1 MSMTRVLRRIL
12 LTVSVV
18 LLGSAAARSEPA
30 VSHPAQHVRPSQSAH
45 PAVPLTLTRLAG
57 EPVCPNGGSLVT
69 AYVVA
74 IDQSLTLNRLG
85 AELPDGMMYALA
97 RDVFPDNAPDES
109 EQNSCRA
116 LWNTT
121 KKCQPGNVKL
131 RSTKRPRPLVLRV
144 NEGQCLQVVF
154 GNLLAPSTPGT
165 ETSDAGV
172 HVQGVQWV
180 QDSQDDGS
188 WVGHNPSS
196 LVKSGGVHTYTLYAA
211 HEGSYLLYS
220 AADTFANPGASDG
233 GQLALGLFGAVTIQ
247 PAGAEWYRSEVTEQ
261 DLCRASKDAEV
272 AKGVCRR
279 ARPNDLP
286 VVNYHAVYK
295 DTPQA
300 GVPVLNMLNCPNQAA
315 AGCPKGGEIVHS
327 DLTALITGRTKD
339 GQPGR
344 FDTGAIVP
352 PVFNPAYALPDRQQ
366 PWREFVILYH
376 EMFGA
381 TQAFPDVY
389 TQVLNGNG
397 TGADNFGFNYGMGGI
412 GSEILANRFGVG
424 PMAGCTSCK
433 YEEFFLASWAVGDP
447 AMVVDKPAYSDT
459 NCTWNSDQLTYDC
472 SNGAKNRAT
481 KAFFPDDP
489 SNVYHSYMSDHTK
502 FQILHAGVDLHHM
515 HHQHAHQWLHS
526 PDSPNGDYTDSQ
538 TFGPGSSFTLEMVY
552 NGSGNVNQTVGD
564 SIFHCH
570 FYPHFAAGMWSLW
583 RVHDVFE
590 GGTELDE
597 AGRPVTGAI
606 PSVGRVTTAR
616 ALPDGEIQV
625 GTPIPA
631 LVPLPSLPM
640 APMPAKTVLV
650 KGGTEIWTC
659 RTLQN
664 GTTECKS
671 NLLPGELGPGDESWK
686 NPGYPFFM
694 PGVAGQRASHPPM
707 DFAYACSDNGE
718 RCTPKYGN
726 TPPDLSACGSPAAQC
741 NPLDGG
747 LPRHIILAG
756 GTVDVAPL
764 NAQDFSKTL
773 EKVSAVQIPEDGTF
787 IEKVAM
793 RTHATR
799 YHATTTPEGKPA
811 RFILNGLPPKQGA
824 PYADPCIRYCP
835 DGGVPPDLKTRRYK
849 AADIQLDAIFNK
861 EGWHLPQERVLTL
874 WGDVK
879 PTLNGTRPP
888 EPFFFRADSGE
899 CVEYTQANLV
909 PNVYELDDFE
919 VRTPTDI
926 LGQHIHLVKF
936 DVTSSDGAT
945 NGFNYEDGTFA
956 PNEVVERINAIR
968 AGNGC
973 TAGDRRDGTFACP
986 VAREIPFFGPGPG
999 GKWVG
1004 AQATIQRWYADP
1016 LFDGGYP
1023 SPPPACQPQPGARD
1037 RTLRTVFTHDHFG
1050 PSTHQQAGLYAGL
1063 VVEPKGSNWYSNEI
1077 GGGAPDQLGG
1087 VDANGNPKV
1096 MRTVKGYNGVTVA
1109 DGGPTSWQAVISTPK
1124 PEESFREFMMEMQD
1138 STLVYNPFTNLKTS
1152 SFGGFCADNPSQQ
1165 CNPATDADYDRPV
1178 TQCKSGRCIAY
1189 GFCSTSL
1196 TTRCMPAP
1204 WATPQQINT
1213 QCGNANVMASC
1224 NLVPGIPGA
1233 CTNCGAVASSTP
1245 QVPLPQTWGTVPL
1258 DAPKGPEVITFSNA
1272 TDNFSV
1278 NYRNEPLPQRLA
1290 ANGKDPNSGDYSYAY
1305 TSIDRGTLRG
1315 YCGGLQQYG
1324 CVNNSQCENTC
1335 QSGAC
1340 SVTGAQCSRTAPCI
1354 SGGTCVLGGFCSDT
1368 NAFCNAAT
1376 PCKNPGATCQGYPY
1390 PSLNVQA
1397 AQPGDPFTPIMRT
1410 YAGDDVQ
1417 VRALVGAHTNPHNF
1431 TMQGLKWLF
1440 EASMTDSGWRNSMT
1454 VGISEHTEQIVRIPN
1469 WVSQQTPGTPWADYV
1484 YMPGAS
1490 VIEQEGGNWGLIRA
1504 YSQPQANLRP
1514 LPQNR
1519 PPVDA
1524 AIDVCGP
1531 IAPPHR
1537 LRTYRVVAITAQ
1549 QALGSALIYNNLEGL
1564 NDPNGILFYNLDDLS
1579 CPGGQPGTS
1588 CTARS
1593 KTPQPLVLRASAG
1606 DCIQVK
1612 LYNFIDPKY
1621 LAPPTSTAVGL
1632 HPQLVTFDEST
1643 SSGFNAGSNPI
1654 QTVKPMK
1661 PNDPPVT
1668 YTWYAG
1674 NVDAKLK
1681 PAKHIPIEL
1690 GAANLV
1696 SADVVNHFDHG
1707 LFGALVIEP
1716 EGADWPAAE
1725 GSRIS
1730 TVITAP
1736 AKPDLILT
1744 APARPGLKAQTSFRE
1759 FVLVTRDLL
1768 SVGQGQEINT
1778 ANYGTE
1784 PLFNTAQGQNARYC
1798 DNRCTIP
1805 VENENSV
1812 VATDVGCVLAAN
1824 KPYCCS
1830 AFNTVTDKDGNS
1842 ITTCTACGLCNNPPA
1857 TPTFAACRGEQV
1869 RFRVVSSGG
1878 NTNTNQVFEL
1888 YGHLWA
1894 ETPYMSY
1901 GPGCVP
1907 PTTHTNLYASSLLGD
1922 NHLCT
1927 APLANTLQMLRNAEP
1942 VNRLEANGRTE
1953 PTMAAA
1959 LEELVEE
1966 SGSQLAEFGQKRP
1979 DSLTDWQGSRMGHGP
1994 TNHYD
1999 VLIESAG
2006 GINRVPGD
2014 YLFRTYPAMH
2024 FRLGLWGIFS
2034 VLTPEQAKQQNLQ
2047 CIAGQ

>member
-1 MSMTRVLRRIL
+1 MNPERVLHRIL
-12 LTVSVV
+12 LTVSLA
-18 LLGSAAARSEPA
+18 LLGAAAARAEPA
-30 VSHPAQHVRPSQSAH
+30 VPQRPRSAH
-45 PAVPLTLTRLAG
+45 PTQRAHPVPLTLTRLAG
-57 EPVCPNGGSLVT
+57 EPVCPNNGSIVT

-74 IDQSLTLNRLG
+74 INQSLTLNRLG
-85 AELPDGMMYALA
+85 AQLPDGLMFALA
-97 RDVFPDNAPDES
+97 RDVFPNSVTKEKES

-116 LWNTT
+116 LWNSGQ
-121 KKCQPGNVKL
+121 KCQAGNVHL
-131 RSTKRPRPLVLRV
+131 RSAKRPRPLALRV

-154 GNLLAPSTPGT
+154 GNLLSPDANSAV
-165 ETSDAGV
+165 TSDASV

-180 QDSQDDGS
+180 KDSQDDGS
-188 WVGHNPSS
+188 WVGNNPTS
-196 LVKSGGVHTYTLYAA
+196 LVKSGGTHTYTLYAA
-211 HEGSYLLYS
+211 HEGSFLLYS
-220 AADTFANPGASDG
+220 TADTFTNANNASDG

-261 DLCRASKDAEV
+261 DLCRASHDGQVSQGTCLRKD
-272 AKGVCRR
+272 
-279 ARPNDLP
+279 PSDLP
-286 VVNYHAVYK
+286 VVNYRAVYK
-295 DTPQA
+295 DTAQA
-300 GVPVLNMLNCPNQAA
+300 GVPVLNLLNCPNQAT
-315 AGCPKGGEIVHS
+315 AGCPHGGELVHG

-339 GQPGR
+339 GKPGSFPASGLVR
-344 FDTGAIVP
+344 
-352 PVFNPAYALPDRQQ
+352 PVFNPAYALPDRLQ

-376 EMFGA
+376 EMFSA
-381 TQAFPDVY
+381 TQAFPNVY
-389 TQVLNGNG
+389 SQVLKSDGNG
-397 TGADNFGFNYGMGGI
+397 ADFFGFNYGMGGI

-424 PMAGCTSCK
+424 PEAGCTSCK

-459 NCTWNSDQLTYDC
+459 NCTWSSSQLTYDC
-472 SNGAKNRAT
+472 SAGARNRAT
-481 KAFFPDDP
+481 KAFYPDDP

-570 FYPHFAAGMWSLW
+570 FYPHFAAGMWALW
-583 RVHDVFE
+583 RVHDTFE
-590 GGTELDE
+590 PGTELDDKE
-597 AGRPVTGAI
+597 RPVTGAI
-606 PSVGRVTTAR
+606 PEVGRVTTAR
-616 ALPDGEIQV
+616 ALPDGEIQA

-631 LVPLPSLPM
+631 LVPLPTLPM
-640 APMPAKTVLV
+640 APMPAKTLLV
-650 KGGTEIWTC
+650 KGGTEVWAC
-659 RTLQN
+659 RTLPG

-686 NPGYPFFM
+686 NPGYPFFI
-694 PGVAGQRASHPPM
+694 PGVGGQRVAHPPM

-726 TPPDLSACGSPAAQC
+726 TPPDLSACGSPTAQC

-747 LPRHIILAG
+747 LPRHIILGG

-764 NAQDFSKTL
+764 NPQDFSKTL
-773 EKVSAVQIPEDGTF
+773 EKVSAIKVAEDGTL

-793 RTHATR
+793 RAHSLR
-799 YHATTTPEGKPA
+799 YHPTRTPEGKPA

-861 EGWHLPQERVLTL
+861 EGWHLPQERLLTL

-899 CVEYTQANLV
+899 CIEYTQANLV

-956 PNEVVERINAIR
+956 PNEVVERIKAIR

-973 TAGDRRDGTFACP
+973 TEGDKRDGTFDCP

-999 GKWVG
+999 GEWVG

-1016 LFDGGYP
+1016 LFDGPSP
-1023 SPPPACQPQPGARD
+1023 SPPPSCQPAPGARD

-1063 VVEPKGSNWYSNEI
+1063 VIEPKGSNWFSNENNKVT
-1077 GGGAPDQLGG
+1077 DTSSQLGG
-1087 VDANGNPKV
+1087 VDANGNPLV
-1096 MRTVKGYNGVTVA
+1096 MRTVKGYNGVNGVVTVA
-1109 DGGPTSWQAVISTPK
+1109 DGGPTSWQAVIETAK
-1124 PEESFREFMMEMQD
+1124 PAESFREFLMEMQD
-1138 STLVYNPFTNLKTS
+1138 STLAYNPFINLKTLPAS
-1152 SFGGFCADNPSQQ
+1152 GFCADDPKQS
-1165 CNPATDADYDRPV
+1165 CTPPTDYDQPV
-1178 TQCKSGRCIAY
+1178 KECKSGRCIAY

-1196 TTRCMPAP
+1196 TTKCMPAP
-1204 WATPQQINT
+1204 WATPQEINA
-1213 QCGNANVMASC
+1213 QCGNANVMATC
-1224 NLVPGIPGA
+1224 NLAPGIPGV
-1233 CTNCGAVASSTP
+1233 CSSCKAVTAATP
-1245 QVPLPQTWGTVPL
+1245 QVPVPQIWGTVPQ

-1272 TDNFSV
+1272 SNNFSV

-1290 ANGKDPNSGDYSYAY
+1290 ANSKDPNSGDYSYAY
-1305 TSIDRGTLRG
+1305 VSIDRGDLRG
-1315 YCGGLQQYG
+1315 YCSDTTAAA
-1324 CVNNSQCENTC
+1324 CVNDSQCT
-1335 QSGAC
+1335 SPA
-1340 SVTGAQCSRTAPCI
+1340 
-1354 SGGTCVLGGFCSDT
+1354 TCVLGGFCSNN
-1368 NAFCNAAT
+1368 NAFCNAT
-1376 PCKNPGATCQGYPY
+1376 IPCKGAGVSCQGYPY
-1390 PSLNVQA
+1390 PPLNVQP

-1469 WVSQQTPGTPWADYV
+1469 WVSATTPVTPWADYL
-1484 YMPGAS
+1484 YMPGAA
-1490 VIEQEGGNWGLIRA
+1490 VPEQNGGNWGLIRA
-1504 YSQPQANLRP
+1504 YSQPQTNLRS
-1514 LPQNR
+1514 LPQNK
-1519 PPVDA
+1519 PPVDTS
-1524 AIDVCGP
+1524 IDVCGE
-1531 IAPPHR
+1531 IRPPHK
-1537 LRTYRVVAITAQ
+1537 LREYRVVAITAQ
-1549 QALGSALIYNNLEGL
+1549 QALSSKALVYNQLEGL
-1564 NDPNGILFYNLDDLS
+1564 SDPNGILFYNFDDLT
-1579 CPGGQPGTS
+1579 CPNNRPGPS
-1588 CTARS
+1588 CTAS
-1593 KTPQPLVLRASAG
+1593 SQTPQPLVLRASAG
-1606 DCIQVK
+1606 DCIQVR
-1612 LYNFIDPKY
+1612 LYNVIDPKY
-1621 LAPPTSTAVGL
+1621 LAAGTSTAVGL
-1632 HPQLVTFDEST
+1632 HPQLVTFDGST
-1643 SSGFNAGSNPI
+1643 SNGFNAGSNPI
-1654 QTVKPMK
+1654 QTMKPMQ
-1661 PNDPPVT
+1661 PNDPPLT
-1668 YTWYAG
+1668 YRWYAG

-1681 PAKHIPIEL
+1681 PARHIPIEF

-1696 SADVVNHFDHG
+1696 SSDVVNHFNHG

-1716 EGADWPAAE
+1716 EGADWPAGE
-1725 GSRIS
+1725 SSRIT

-1736 AKPDLILT
+1736 AS
-1744 APARPGLKAQTSFRE
+1744 PGLPAQKFRE
-1759 FVLVTRDLL
+1759 FVLITRDLL
-1768 SVGQGQEINT
+1768 SVQNGGVAQEINT

-1784 PLFNTAQGQNARYC
+1784 PLFNPNLGPGFNVRYC
-1798 DNRCTIP
+1798 DNKCTIP
-1805 VENENSV
+1805 SSGPT
-1812 VATDVGCVLAAN
+1812 ATDVGCVLVAN
-1824 KPYCCS
+1824 KAVNLPYCCT
-1830 AFNTVTDKDGNS
+1830 AFDAKNK
-1842 ITTCTACGLCNNPPA
+1842 TCTACSACSIPPA

-1869 RFRVVSSGG
+1869 RFRVLSAGG
-1878 NTNTNQVFEL
+1878 NSDTNQVFEL

-1907 PTTHTNLYASSLLGD
+1907 PTTHTNLYSSSLLGD
-1922 NHLCT
+1922 AHRCVPAVAEKLRQVASPEAIGRT
-1927 APLANTLQMLRNAEP
+1927 AKRAS
-1942 VNRLEANGRTE
+1942 LEAFSRQVDVG
-1953 PTMAAA
+1953 AV
-1959 LEELVEE
+1959 LELVEE
-1966 SGSQLAEFGQKRP
+1966 AGAPLAEFGQELP

-2006 GINRVPGD
+2006 GINKVHGD
-2014 YLFRTYPAMH
+2014 YLFRTYPSMH

-2034 VLTPEQAKQQNLQ
+2034 VLNSQEAAQQHLQ
-2047 CIAGQ
+2047 CIK